1 MSANQ
6 PQRSNLVQMLLI
18 VAVVFLG
25 FQLLFP
31 NKAPDA
37 RNSDEILRSMR
48 ELNREGKDVSLAKL
62 VPIYENKIREEK
74 AGKGWTDEQVNEKR
88 MEAHVLLSHTKF
100 KTGLHYAENPAL
112 KQHAQPK
119 LMAGWQNLDNLF
131 SAEQGKPLWEKEFSV
146 AGDSVL
152 SGDTFSAG
160 ILHTKLVD
168 DLSERNRTQSVW
180 GFPGYRIIDAIVAAT
195 GRVPG
200 LSYWLTAFV
209 LALVVRVVVFP
220 LAQKQ
225 FMWGRKMQQLQP
237 KIKEL
242 QAKHGVKPG
251 SLPPAES
258 QQALQADTMA
268 LYKKHGVNP
277 FSGCLPALIQL
288 PLFLFVYQCML
299 LYRFEFTKGTFLWIA
314 PGAQSVG
321 WMKVAPNLGQID
333 FPLIFLYGISM
344 VVSQL
349 LMPVSDPSNMRQQ
362 RIMGLFVAVIVSG
375 MMFFYPVPSAFIL
388 YWLFANVLATVHALY
403 AYRVPMA
410 PLQEVQTSLGGLT
423 PFAET
428 TVDPSFIDKTGA
440 NKTGKKNGAKKM
452 GKAPKPRAVERK
464 NPENQ

>member
-1 MSANQ
+1 MSANP
-6 PQRSNLVQMLLI
+6 PQRSNLIQMLLI

-37 RNSDEILRSMR
+37 RSSDEILRSMR
-48 ELNREGKDVSLAKL
+48 TLNSEGKDVSLAKL
-62 VPIYENKIREEK
+62 VPIYENKLREEK

-88 MEAHVLLSHTKF
+88 IEAHILLAHTKF
-100 KTGLHYAENPAL
+100 KTGLHYAANPAL
-112 KQHAQPK
+112 KQFSQPK
-119 LMAGWQNLDNLF
+119 IMAGWQGLDHLYA
-131 SAEQGKPLWEKEFSV
+131 AEHGNPLWDKAFTVE
-146 AGDSVL
+146 GDGVL
-152 SGDTFSAG
+152 PGNTASAG
-160 ILHTKLVD
+160 SLHTRLVS

-180 GFPGYRIIDAIVAAT
+180 GIAGYQIIDSIVAMT

-200 LSYWLTAFV
+200 LSYWLTAFL
-209 LALVVRVVVFP
+209 LALVVRIIVFP
-220 LAQKQ
+220 LAMKQ

-237 KIKEL
+237 MIKEL

-251 SLPPAES
+251 SLPPADV

-268 LYKKHGVNP
+268 LYKKYGVNP
-277 FSGCLPALIQL
+277 FSGCLPAVIQL

-314 PGAQSVG
+314 PGAQSMG
-321 WMKVAPNLGQID
+321 WLKIAPNLGQID

-388 YWLFANVLATVHALY
+388 YWLFANVLSTVHALY
-403 AYRVPMA
+403 AYRVHMP
-410 PLQEVQTSLGGLT
+410 PLQEVQTSLGGLMPST
-423 PFAET
+423 ET
-428 TVDPSFIDKTGA
+428 TVDPSFISKTGA
-440 NKTGKKNGAKKM
+440 NKSATKNGAKKP
-452 GKAPKPRAVERK
+452 GKAPKSRALERK
-464 NPENQ
+464 NPDNQ